1 MAIDHVGKPTADDPL
16 HPGSVRVIKGDARKI
31 PLPDSSVDLIV
42 TSPPYWRKRD
52 YGLPDQIGQEA
63 TPDEFV
69 AEIRKALAE
78 WGRVLR
84 PTGSVFLNIGDTYW
98 KRALSGIPGRVEV
111 AASEDGWTLRNR
123 IIWAKSGGMPEPAR
137 DRLAN
142 RHEYVLHFTKR
153 RDYYYDLFG
162 YSAQFGNGSNPGDV
176 WFFPPSRTMGQHL
189 APFPKEIVR
198 RAVYAACPRHVCSTC
213 GAPRRR
219 ELKRTTELDLSR
231 PQARRAIEIA
241 EQAGLTPEHLA
252 AIQATG
258 VSDVGKATKIQ
269 NGTGRN
275 SERVKTLAAEAKA
288 ALGGY
293 FREFTFARRE
303 FVGWSDCGHNTYIR
317 GVVLDPFA
325 GTGTTLHVAAALGRD
340 AIGVD
345 LAPVLETA
353 EPIELARDAALIGA
367 SDAAPSLAMEGAE
380 APKQQAL
387 ITFAPSNGNGS
398 HQHGR
403 AARNGSRSS
412 T

>member
-1 MAIDHVGKPTADDPL
+1 MAIDQVVKPTADDPL
-16 HPGSVRVIKGDARKI
+16 QPGSVTVIKGDARKI
-31 PLPDSSVDLIV
+31 PLSDSSVDLIV

-63 TPDEFV
+63 TPEEFV

-78 WGRVLR
+78 WSRVLR

-98 KRALSGIPGRVEV
+98 KRALAGIPGRIEV
-111 AASEDGWTLRNR
+111 AAAEDGWTLRNR
-123 IIWAKSGGMPEPAR
+123 IIWAKAGGMPEPAR

-176 WFFPPSRTMGQHL
+176 WFFAPSRTMGEHL

-198 RAVYAACPRHVCSTC
+198 RAVYAACPRSVCRTC

-219 ELKRTTELDLSR
+219 DLVRTTELDLSR
-231 PQARRAIEIA
+231 PQARRAIELA

-303 FVGWSDCGHNTYIR
+303 PVGWSDCGHGTYQR

-345 LAPVLETA
+345 LDPVMETA
-353 EPIELARDAALIGA
+353 QAISLDRDSALIGP
-367 SDAAPSLAMEGAE
+367 SDVEPSRKTGGSN
-380 APKQQAL
+380 PPPQQEL
-387 ITFAPSNGNGS
+387 IAYPHTRGTRAKGNGNG
-398 HQHGR
+398 
-403 AARNGSRSS
+403 ARNGSRSPG
-412 T
+412 

>member
-1 MAIDHVGKPTADDPL
+1 MAIDQVAKPTADDPL
-16 HPGSVRVIKGDARKI
+16 QPGSVTVIKGDARKI
-31 PLPDSSVDLIV
+31 PLSDSSVDLIV

-63 TPDEFV
+63 TPEEFV
-69 AEIRKALAE
+69 TEIRKALAE
-78 WGRVLR
+78 WSRVLR

-98 KRALSGIPGRVEV
+98 KRALAGIPGRIEV
-111 AASEDGWTLRNR
+111 AAAEDGWTLRNR
-123 IIWAKSGGMPEPAR
+123 IIWAKAGGMPEPAR

-176 WFFPPSRTMGQHL
+176 WLFPPSRTMGEHL

-198 RAVYAACPRHVCSTC
+198 RAVYAACPRHLCSTC

-219 ELKRTTELDLSR
+219 DLRRTTELDLSR

-303 FVGWSDCGHNTYIR
+303 PVGWSDCGHGAYQK

-345 LAPVLETA
+345 LDPVMETA
-353 EPIELARDAALIGA
+353 QAISLDRNSALIGP
-367 SDAAPSLAMEGAE
+367 SDLEPSREPGGSDPPL
-380 APKQQAL
+380 QQDLVAYPHPRG
-387 ITFAPSNGNGS
+387 TRGSHNGNG
-398 HQHGR
+398 
-403 AARNGSRSS
+403 ARNGSRSPA
-412 T
+412 